1 MKKTAKCFLCL
12 MSIAVF
18 SACTN
23 ENESLVTDDG
33 TGIPMKLLAQ
43 MLPIQTRATVDNVW
57 NGNEQI
63 SVSDGN
69 NAVTYRITDANGSMQ
84 VVDADNPLYWASAL
98 EAQEV
103 KAWYPATAN
112 NVEPTTWSVEQDQ
125 STMSAFQA
133 SDMLYV
139 STEVALQGNK
149 TLPLEHV
156 TAKVI
161 VNLKGDGSNEEAL
174 ENAIVT
180 IENTLLNATVSDGSL
195 TAVQETPQTMI
206 PYTIMPPISDNLLSY
221 QMLMVPQ
228 SIEGKTF
235 IKIQTASD
243 TYVYQPK
250 VGEATFQGG
259 YKYIYNIT
267 VGKPGIAVEVI
278 KSNNQWGNDG
288 EEKVNL
294 ESIPA
299 I

>member
-69 NAVTYRITDANGSMQ
+69 KAVTYRITDANGSMQ

-139 STEVALQGNK
+139 STE
-149 TLPLEHV
+149 
-156 TAKVI
+156 

-250 VGEATFQGG
+250 VGDATFQGG